1 MSKEEEKDFKLM
13 SLDEVI
19 KANKKE
25 GKGGRLRNF
34 QNRRRRKSY
43 FNRLYRSD
51 NPKKDNRRRI
61 QVENLGKDIQNP
73 ELQKLFKPYG
83 TLTRCGIKFDKLGQ
97 SKGIADVE
105 FSTHEECEKAI
116 NKLDNAEING
126 VRIRVK
132 YAPSQT
138 NRYGRRNRSAGV
150 QRRNL
155 RRMNRNNRR
164 GLRTRRMGRR
174 GIRSRRIGRRLTGD
188 RGNGRK
194 NIRRK
199 RRAFARTLGRRRQE
213 KKQN

>member
-1 MSKEEEKDFKLM
+1 MTTEGQKDVKLM
-13 SLDEVI
+13 ALDDVI
-19 KANKKE
+19 KANTKD
-25 GKGGRLRNF
+25 GKGGRLKNIT
-34 QNRRRRKSY
+34 NRRRRRSY
-43 FNRLYRSD
+43 FNRLYKSE

-61 QVENLGKDIQNP
+61 QIENLHREMQNP
-73 ELQKLFKPYG
+73 DLQKLCEPCGK
-83 TLTRCGIKFDKLGQ
+83 LTRCGIKFDKLGA

-155 RRMNRNNRR
+155 RRMNRTNRR
-164 GLRTRRMGRR
+164 GLRNRRMGRR
-174 GIRSRRIGRRLTGD
+174 GEFCKNFGAKKT
-188 RGNGRK
+188 RK
-194 NIRRK
+194 KTKLN
-199 RRAFARTLGRRRQE
+199 
-213 KKQN
+213 

>member
-1 MSKEEEKDFKLM
+1 M
-13 SLDEVI
+13 
-19 KANKKE
+19 
-25 GKGGRLRNF
+25 
-34 QNRRRRKSY
+34 
-43 FNRLYRSD
+43 
-51 NPKKDNRRRI
+51 
-61 QVENLGKDIQNP
+61 QNP
-73 ELQKLFKPYG
+73 DLQKLCEPCGK
-83 TLTRCGIKFDKLGQ
+83 LTRCGIKFDKLGA

-174 GIRSRRIGRRLTGD
+174 GNRD
-188 RGNGRK
+188 RTSFGRK
-194 NIRRK
+194 GLRPK
-199 RRAFARTLGRRRQE
+199 RRNFARTLGRRRQE

>member
-1 MSKEEEKDFKLM
+1 MTTEGQKDVKLM
-13 SLDEVI
+13 ALDDVI
-19 KANKKE
+19 KANIKD
-25 GKGGRLRNF
+25 GKGGRLKNIT
-34 QNRRRRKSY
+34 NRRRRRSY
-43 FNRLYRSD
+43 FNRLYKSE

-61 QVENLGKDIQNP
+61 QIENLHREMQNP
-73 ELQKLFKPYG
+73 DLQKLCEPCGK
-83 TLTRCGIKFDKLGQ
+83 LTRCGIKFDKLGA

-164 GLRTRRMGRR
+164 GLRTRRTGRR
-174 GIRSRRIGRRLTGD
+174 GNRD
-188 RGNGRK
+188 RTSFGRK
-194 NIRRK
+194 GLRPK
-199 RRAFARTLGRRRQE
+199 RRNFARTLGRRRQE